1 MTAKIIGRFTL
12 FLTFARFLH
21 MEYQYHTLHNGI
33 RIIHKMVGNDV
44 AHLGVV
50 VNTGSRDEELRQN
63 GLAHFIEHMIF
74 KGTTHRK
81 AYHII
86 GRIENVGGDINAYT
100 SKEETFIHTS
110 FLNTYYP
117 RSVELLADIL
127 FNSTFPEKEI
137 EKEKDVILDEI
148 NSYKD
153 NPQELIY
160 DEFEEMLFDGHPFG
174 RNILGIPKTVK
185 KFSRQDINEFIS
197 ENYHTDQMIIC
208 SVGKIDFPKLI
219 KMAEKWFGNVT
230 PNLRKKSRIPI
241 NDYRPKQKFAKKKI
255 FQTHSLLGQVVMG
268 QMDPKKTAMILLNNY
283 LGGPGMNSRLNLAI
297 REKHGISY
305 NIESQY
311 FPYSDTGVFAI
322 YFGTDNGN
330 FEKTYKLILSELKL
344 LCTKKLGTVQLHR
357 AKQQLTGQIA
367 IAHESNLNDMISV
380 GKSALVFEKIDSIEE
395 VYRKI
400 NKVTAE
406 EVLEVANI
414 ACLSELMSLL
424 VYQPSK

>member
-1 MTAKIIGRFTL
+1 MD
-12 FLTFARFLH
+12 
-21 MEYQYHTLHNGI
+21 YQYHTLKNGI
-33 RIIHKMVGNDV
+33 RVIHKEVDNDV

-50 VNTGSRDEELRQN
+50 VNSGSRDEEIHQS
-63 GLAHFIEHMIF
+63 GLAHFIEHLIF
-74 KGTTHRK
+74 KGTSHRK
-81 AYHII
+81 AFHII

-110 FLNTYYP
+110 FLNQYYP
-117 RSVELLADIL
+117 RSIELLSDIL

-137 EKEKDVILDEI
+137 EKEKDVVLDEI

-160 DEFEEMLFDGHPFG
+160 DEFEEMLFEGHPFG
-174 RNILGIPKTVK
+174 RNILGSPKSVK
-185 KFSRQDINEFIS
+185 KFSRQDIIEFIS
-197 ENYHTDQMIIC
+197 QNYNTDQMIIC
-208 SVGKIDFPKLI
+208 SVGKIGFPKLI
-219 KMAEKWFGNVT
+219 RNIERWFGEF
-230 PNLRKKSRIPI
+230 PENLRKKPRTPLIG
-241 NDYRPKQKFAKKKI
+241 YTPKQRFSKKKI
-255 FQTHSLLGQVVMG
+255 FQTHSLLGTVVMG
-268 QMDPKKTAMILLNNY
+268 QLDPMKTAMVVLNNY

-330 FEKTYKLILSELKL
+330 FEKTHKLILTELKT
-344 LCTKKLGTVQLHR
+344 LCSKKLGTVQLHR

-380 GKSALVFEKIDSIEE
+380 GKSALVYEKVDSIEE

-400 NKVTAE
+400 NNVTADDII
-406 EVLEVANI
+406 EVANL
-414 ACLSELMSLL
+414 ACKPEFLSLL
-424 VYQPSK
+424 VYHPTK